1 MKTPA
6 RMADLAK
13 IDTGLSAD
21 EKAAARRSG
30 LAQKARAALGGRWVM
45 AREHAPARGV
55 YNPLTGAR
63 LQ

>member
-1 MKTPA
+1 MKTPE
-6 RMADLAK
+6 RNSDLRHVET
-13 IDTGLSAD
+13 DLSD
-21 EKAAARRSG
+21 EEKATARRAG

-45 AREHAPARGV
+45 ARQHAPARGV

>member
-1 MKTPA
+1 MIPKNT
-6 RMADLAK
+6 DLRH
-13 IDTGLSAD
+13 IETGLPEA
-21 EKAAARRSG
+21 EKRTARREG
-30 LAQKARAALGGRWVM
+30 LAQKARAALGAKWVM